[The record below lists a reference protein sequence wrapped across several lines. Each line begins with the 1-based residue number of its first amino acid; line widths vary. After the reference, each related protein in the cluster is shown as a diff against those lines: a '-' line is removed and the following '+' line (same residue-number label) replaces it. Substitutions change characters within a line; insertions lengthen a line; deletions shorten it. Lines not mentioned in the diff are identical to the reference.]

1 MSRAIVIGGSIAGLC
16 SARVLADFF
25 DEVILLDRDQFP
37 AEVAPRSGVPQ
48 ARHVHALLRR
58 GLKEL
63 EGLFPGFTAALL
75 AAGAVAMD
83 NGSDMA
89 LIRSWGW
96 QDVAPLGSTSLC
108 ASRDLIEWTVR
119 SLLRRQT
126 GVQIVAGS
134 SVAGLCASAE
144 SQLRVA
150 GVRVRQA
157 DGSSQ
162 EIRAELV
169 VDATGRSSRVE
180 NWLNDLEIQAPRT
193 QCVDATAGYA
203 SRWYQPPPAAQRPA
217 HWWWTALWIDAQP
230 DLPRGAVLFPTEGDR
245 WVVTAAGING
255 QYPPTDEAGFM
266 HFLGTLGSP
275 AILHTLARCQ
285 PISPI
290 FGNRST
296 ANVYRR
302 YEDWGRELPGF
313 IATGDSVCA
322 FNPIYGQGM
331 TCAAVCASIL
341 RSVLRSPWPRQ
352 GFERRFFRRQARFL
366 DGVWALS
373 TSADFMWPDTLG
385 ERPNVPRFVTRYTD
399 LALES
404 AHHDASL
411 LRHVIPIYDLSGS
424 AARYFEPRFAAK
436 VMLAVCKRRLSQR
449 LFGSQAIPDLP
460 PVPEGFDPNR
470 QRPSF
475 ASLRPGY
482 AAETSG
488 ADGAKPLPSR
498 ATKAAKRSPV
508 RSSTG

>member
-58 GLKEL
+58 GLQEL
-63 EGLFPGFTAALL
+63 EGLFPGFTDALL
-75 AAGAVAMD
+75 ATGAVAMD

-89 LIRSWGW
+89 LLRYWGW

-108 ASRDLIEWTVR
+108 ASRDMIEWTVR

-126 GVQIVAGS
+126 AVQIVVGS
-134 SVAGLCASAE
+134 AVTGLRASAE
-144 SQLRVA
+144 RHLRVA
-150 GVRVRQA
+150 GVRVRQG

-162 EIRAELV
+162 EIRADLV
-169 VDATGRSSRVE
+169 VDASGRSSRVE
-180 NWLNDLEIQAPRT
+180 SWLRDLGIEAPRT
-193 QCVDATAGYA
+193 QCVDAGAGYA
-203 SRWYQPPPAAQRPA
+203 SRWYQPPPRAERPA

-230 DLPRGAVLFPTEGDR
+230 GLPRGAVLFPTEGDR

-266 HFLGTLGSP
+266 QFLGSLGSP
-275 AILHTLARCQ
+275 AIVHTIARCQ

-302 YEDWGRELPGF
+302 YDDWHRELPGF

-341 RSVLRSPWPRQ
+341 HRVLRSPWPRG
-352 GFERRFFRRQARFL
+352 GFERRFFRRQAGFL
-366 DGVWALS
+366 DDVWALS
-373 TSADFMWPDTLG
+373 TGADFLWPETIG
-385 ERPNVPRFVTRYTD
+385 ERPRTPRIVTKYAD
-399 LALES
+399 LAIES
-404 AHHDASL
+404 AHHDAAL
-411 LRHVIPIYDLSGS
+411 LRHLMPIYDLSGS

-436 VMLAVCKRRLSQR
+436 ALLAACKRRVTQR
-449 LFGSQAIPDLP
+449 LFGDQAIPDLP
-460 PVPEGFDPNR
+460 PVPEDFDPNR
-470 QRPSF
+470 KRPSF

-482 AAETSG
+482 AAEDPSG
-488 ADGAKPLPSR
+488 AGAQPLHSRAAKP
-498 ATKAAKRSPV
+498 AKRSAV
-508 RSSTG
+508 RSAG